1 LKLEPARERALSVP
15 RSARLLAAGKV
26 AGLILDKI
34 LASKRDEV
42 QRRKALVPAAD
53 LAKRLG
59 GAPAARDFAGAI
71 RRGRD
76 GAIRL
81 VAEFKRASPSQGVIR
96 ADLAPAQVA
105 RLYSGAGAAA
115 MSVLTDAP
123 FFQGSADDLRSAR
136 EAVTIPVL
144 QKDFI
149 LDDYQLVEARIA
161 GADAILLIAA
171 ALPGDELAR
180 LHQRAAELGLAA
192 LVEVHD
198 ESDLERA
205 LAIQPRIVGINNR
218 DLRTFGVDLA
228 TTFRL
233 RPLIPPAIIVVSESG
248 IRSRADAL
256 RLQEAGVDAM
266 LVGERLMRQPDPRR
280 AAAEL
285 LGA

>member
-1 LKLEPARERALSVP
+1 M
-15 RSARLLAAGKV
+15 
-26 AGLILDKI
+26 ILDKI
-34 LASKRDEV
+34 LASKREEV
-42 QRRKALVPAAD
+42 QRRKALVPPAD
-53 LAKRLG
+53 LAKRLH
-59 GAPAARDFAGAI
+59 GAPAPRDFASAI

-81 VAEFKRASPSQGVIR
+81 IAEFKRASPSQGVIR

-149 LDDYQLVEARIA
+149 LDDYQVLEARTA

-180 LHQRAAELGLAA
+180 LHRRAAEFGLAA

-198 ESDLERA
+198 ESDLDRA
-205 LAIQPRIVGINNR
+205 LAIRPKIVGINNR

-228 TTFRL
+228 ATFRL

-266 LVGERLMRQPDPRR
+266 LVGERLMRQPDPGR

>member
-1 LKLEPARERALSVP
+1 M
-15 RSARLLAAGKV
+15 
-26 AGLILDKI
+26 ILDKI
-34 LASKRDEV
+34 LASKQDEI
-42 QRRKALVPAAD
+42 QKRKTLVPAAE
-53 LAKRLG
+53 LAKRLN

-71 RRGRD
+71 RRGPD

-96 ADLAPAQVA
+96 ADLGPAQVA
-105 RLYSGAGAAA
+105 RLYAGAGAAA

-123 FFQGSADDLRSAR
+123 FFRGGFEDLRSAR
-136 EAVTIPVL
+136 EAVKIPVL

-149 LDDYQLVEARIA
+149 LDDYQLLEARTL
-161 GADAILLIAA
+161 GADAILLIVA

-180 LHQRAAELGLAA
+180 LHERAAGLGLAA

-205 LAIQPRIVGINNR
+205 LAIQPKIIGINNR
-218 DLRTFGVDLA
+218 DLRTFRVDVA
-228 TTFRL
+228 ATFRL
-233 RPLIPPAIIVVSESG
+233 RPSIPPAIIVISESG
-248 IRSRADAL
+248 IRSRAEAL
-256 RLQEAGVDAM
+256 RLQKAGVDAM
-266 LVGERLMRQPDPRR
+266 LVGERLMRRPDPGR